1 MEKFRFPVVYASG
14 KTAFEKLEGETF
26 VGVICGGVLISAQD
40 APKKMNY
47 VQALEFAQS
56 TSWGGKRGRMFNRR
70 EAAFVFHNLD
80 EVNKILSAFSDQGAQ
95 PLSKECY
102 WLMLEDS
109 SQIADMGVKSVV
121 RGVAGSGEYCVRS
134 VFYCYT
140 QLGEIKINPSLKPKI

>member
-40 APKKMNY
+40 APKKMDY
-47 VQALEFAQS
+47 VHALQYCKSKHFKSQE
-56 TSWGGKRGRMFNRR
+56 GRAFMPR
-70 EAAFVFHNLD
+70 EMPFIFPHLE
-80 EVNKILSAFSDQGAQ
+80 EVNKILSVFSDQGAQ

-102 WLMLEDS
+102 WLMLGDS

-121 RGVAGSGEYCVRS
+121 RGVAGSGEYCVRP

-140 QLGEIKINPSLKPKI
+140 QFGEIKINPSLKPKI

>member
-1 MEKFRFPVVYASG
+1 MKKFKFPVAYANG

-26 VGVICGGVLISAQD
+26 VGVICGGVLISKQD

-47 VQALEFAQS
+47 VQALEYCKSKHFKSQE
-56 TSWGGKRGRMFNRR
+56 GRVFNRK
-70 EAAFVFHNLD
+70 EIAIIFPHLE
-80 EVNKILSAFSDQGAQ
+80 EVNEIFSAFSDQGAQ

-102 WLMLEDS
+102 WLMLENE

-121 RGVAGSGEYCVRS
+121 RGVSGSGEYRVRP

-140 QLGEIKINPSLKPKI
+140 QLGNLKI

>member
-1 MEKFRFPVVYASG
+1 MKKFKFPVAYASG
-14 KTAFEKLEGETF
+14 EMVYEKLEGKQF
-26 VGVICGGVLISAQD
+26 VGVICGGVLITPQD
-40 APKKMNY
+40 APKKMDY

-70 EAAFVFHNLD
+70 EVAFIFPHLD
-80 EVNKILSAFSDQGAQ
+80 EVNEIFSNFSDQGSQ

-102 WLMLEDS
+102 WLMLENE

-121 RGVAGSGEYCVRS
+121 RGVAGSGEYRVRP

-140 QLGEIKINPSLKPKI
+140 QLENLKI